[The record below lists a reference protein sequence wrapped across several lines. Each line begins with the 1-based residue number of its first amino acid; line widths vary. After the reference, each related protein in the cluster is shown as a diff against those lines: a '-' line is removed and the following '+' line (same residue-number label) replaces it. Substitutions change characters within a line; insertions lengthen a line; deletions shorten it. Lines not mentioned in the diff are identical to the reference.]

1 MVFFKDEKAVSEIVG
16 VMLLLLIGVVYLGV
30 IQAYE
35 VTEWNKEIERQHFDK
50 VYSDFAT
57 LRSDLE
63 NVAILDIPKS
73 TNINMGVRYPERFML
88 NNPGPG
94 VYGTISTYPLNVSI
108 SYENSS
114 GNTYYKNY
122 TSNGIEYKM
131 NGLLPLPKLVYENG
145 LIIQD
150 YGNIN
155 ISVDDRQKVT
165 TGDNIYIP
173 IINGTIGSVSSISLE
188 TFTILPMKKN
198 VNKEQFDS
206 MNVSIET
213 RYPDIWQKLAEN
225 IDIPEGSEFNI
236 TGNTIKITN
245 IWFGE
250 EPMHVYQPDTYRSN
264 ELYSGMITFNNFN
277 PIPYSGEIGENEYI
291 LSRGDKLYN
300 IPPSDN
306 FSYFIIRD
314 ITVDETLTG
323 NINLDFKVKD
333 SDGNEWSMN
342 MKFFFS
348 NNCNSNNPS
357 GSKLCVDITQ
367 KKPNPISKI
376 TQDIN
381 DTRMVDL
388 TSYYLNASIN
398 QPNILTVDKKND
410 DILYVVFDI
419 K

>member
-94 VYGTISTYPLNVSI
+94 VYGTISIYPLNVSI

-114 GNTYYKNY
+114 GDTYYKNY

-225 IDIPEGSEFNI
+225 IDIPKGSEFNI

-250 EPMHVYQPDTYRSN
+250 EPMHVYQSDTYRSN

-277 PIPYSGEIGENEYI
+277 PIPYSGENEYI
-291 LSRGDKLYN
+291 LSAGDKLYN
-300 IPPSDN
+300 IPPSND
-306 FSYFIIRD
+306 SDHFIIRD
-314 ITVDETLTG
+314 ITVEKTMTG
-323 NINLDFKVKD
+323 KKNLDFKVKD
-333 SDGNEWSMN
+333 SDGNKWSMN
-342 MKFFFS
+342 LKFFFS
-348 NNCNSNNPS
+348 NNCNSNKKS
-357 GSKLCVDITQ
+357 SEDELCVDITQ
-367 KKPNPISKI
+367 KNSQE
-376 TQDIN
+376 TETRNIN
-381 DTRMVDL
+381 DDRMVDL
-388 TSYYLNASIN
+388 TSYYRNAGIN
-398 QPNILTVDKKND
+398 QPNILTVDKMND